1 MSVKDGKDYL
11 YLIGNT
17 AYSAVR
23 QFYAQQGNEFPSSM
37 VNLWKMFRDEG
48 KLIPDVTGNRVDK
61 RKRINGKSGRYI
73 WLRADLLDEKESEG
87 NTDE

>member
-1 MSVKDGKDYL
+1 MCNAAE
-11 YLIGNT
+11 I
-17 AYSAVR
+17 AVR